1 MYTKRS
7 FNGASPRHNSNNRTS
22 RGRNR
27 QSKQYIH
34 ESKFINTDVV
44 EKQNDANAYQPTHR
58 FADFNFAPQIQ
69 KNLEFM
75 KFDAPSAIQDQTIP
89 LAMAGKDVIGLANTG
104 TGKTAAFL
112 LPIINSLDKERKL
125 GSVLIMAPTREL
137 ATQIDDE
144 FRKFSA
150 GMKLYSV
157 LLVGGMN
164 ILPQLR
170 GLQRGAHIIIGTP
183 GRIKDHIERKSL
195 RLGVIDH
202 FVLDEAD
209 RMLDMGFVND
219 IRNIASQLPVERQT
233 LCFSAT
239 FSEGVKAIANDF
251 MREPEYVSVKVTE
264 TNDHIHQDVVRYTD
278 PEHKKTLLMDLLKG
292 DALEKTIIFG
302 ETKFGVQRLSDMI
315 DKAGI
320 RSVAIHGNKSQ
331 GQRNRALNDFKNSRV
346 SVLVATDVAARGLD
360 IPNVS
365 HVINFDTPITYDDY
379 VHRIGRTGRGGK
391 NGSALTFVPEKG
403 ARADREDHSGREER
417 RERPDRNS
425 RGEWRERRPTG
436 AGNGS
441 RDNRGPRPQGG
452 QGYDGKRSFGGSRKP
467 RRDEN
472 SLMAAINDQN

>member
-1 MYTKRS
+1 
-7 FNGASPRHNSNNRTS
+7 
-22 RGRNR
+22 
-27 QSKQYIH
+27 
-34 ESKFINTDVV
+34 
-44 EKQNDANAYQPTHR
+44 
-58 FADFNFAPQIQ
+58 
-69 KNLEFM
+69 
-75 KFDAPSAIQDQTIP
+75 
-89 LAMAGKDVIGLANTG
+89 
-104 TGKTAAFL
+104 
-112 LPIINSLDKERKL
+112 
-125 GSVLIMAPTREL
+125 MAPTREL

-157 LLVGGMN
+157 LLVGGVN
-164 ILPQLR
+164 IVPQLR
-170 GLQRGAHIIIGTP
+170 GLQRGPHIIIGTP

-209 RMLDMGFVND
+209 RMLDMG
-219 IRNIASQLPVERQT
+219 
-233 LCFSAT
+233 C
-239 FSEGVKAIANDF
+239 VKAIANDF

-278 PEHKKTLLMDLLKG
+278 PEHKKNLLMDLLNG
-292 DALEKTIIFG
+292 ETLEKTIIFG

-365 HVINFDTPITYDDY
+365 HVINFDTPTTYDDY

-391 NGSALTFVPEKG
+391 TGSALTFVPEKG
-403 ARADREDHSGREER
+403 ARADRPEREER

-425 RGEWRERRPTG
+425 RSEWRERRPAG
-436 AGNGS
+436 AGNGN
-441 RDNRGPRPQGG
+441 RDNRGPRPQGNQG
-452 QGYDGKRSFGGSRKP
+452 QGAKRSGFGGSRKP

-472 SLMAAINDQN
+472 SLMAAISEQN

>member
-1 MYTKRS
+1 MYNKKRS
-7 FNGASPRHNSNNRTS
+7 FDGAPRRNGNRTS
-22 RGRNR
+22 RGKNR

-34 ESKFINTDVV
+34 ESKFINTNVV
-44 EKQNDANAYQPTHR
+44 EKRDDENAYQPTHR

-75 KFDAPSAIQDQTIP
+75 KFETPSAIQDQTIP

-112 LPIINSLDKERKL
+112 LPIINSLSQDRKL

-164 ILPQLR
+164 IVPQLR
-170 GLQRGAHIIIGTP
+170 GLQRGSHIIIGTP

-239 FSEGVKAIANDF
+239 FSDGVKAIANDF

-278 PEHKKTLLMDLLKG
+278 PEHKKTLLMDLLNA
-292 DALEKTIIFG
+292 DNFEKTIIFG

-365 HVINFDTPITYDDY
+365 HVINFDTPTTYDDY

-391 NGSALTFVPEKG
+391 TGSALTFVPEQG
-403 ARADREDHSGREER
+403 ARRERPEREER

-425 RGEWRERRPTG
+425 RSEWRERRPS
-436 AGNGS
+436 GN

-452 QGYDGKRSFGGSRKP
+452 QVAKSGGFRSNRKP

-472 SLMAAINDQN
+472 SLMAAINEQN